1 MNFRPRREEE
11 VDVNLT
17 PLIDVVFLLLIFF
30 MVSTTFT
37 RESEIELTLPEAS
50 EEVRENPLD
59 TIDIAIDARGR
70 YFVNG
75 NALINTQLGTVR
87 QALNDVRPADAEPVV
102 IISADANATHQ
113 AVVTV
118 MDAARQVG
126 MTRITFPTKIR
137 DELGCGSP
145 SSASSWMSA
154 IATR

>member
-1 MNFRPRREEE
+1 MNFGPRREEE
-11 VDVNLT
+11 VEVNLT

-30 MVSTTFT
+30 MVSTTFV

-59 TIDIAIDARGR
+59 TIDVAIDAGGR

-75 NALINTQLGTVR
+75 NALINTQLATIR
-87 QALNDVRPADAEPVV
+87 QALNEARPADAEPVV
-102 IISADANATHQ
+102 IISADANASHQ

-126 MTRITFPTKIR
+126 LTRITFPTR
-137 DELGCGSP
+137 LREEE
-145 SSASSWMSA
+145 
-154 IATR
+154 

>member
-30 MVSTTFT
+30 MVSTTFI

-50 EEVRENPLD
+50 EQVRENPLD
-59 TIDIAIDARGR
+59 KIEIAIDAHGR

-75 NALINTQLGTVR
+75 NALINTQLATIR
-87 QALNDVRPADAEPVV
+87 QALNDVRPADVEPVV

-126 MTRITFPTKIR
+126 MTRITFPTNIR
-137 DELGCGSP
+137 D
-145 SSASSWMSA
+145 AQ
-154 IATR
+154 

>member
-1 MNFRPRREEE
+1 
-11 VDVNLT
+11 
-17 PLIDVVFLLLIFF
+17 

-50 EEVRENPLD
+50 AEVREDPLD
-59 TIDIAIDARGR
+59 MIEIAIDAKGQF
-70 YFVNG
+70 FVNG
-75 NALINTQLGTVR
+75 NALINTQLVTIR
-87 QALNDVRPADAEPVV
+87 QALNDARPADGEPVV

-137 DELGCGSP
+137 DEQ
-145 SSASSWMSA
+145 
-154 IATR
+154 

>member
-1 MNFRPRREEE
+1 MNFRPRPEEE

-30 MVSTTFT
+30 MVSTTFI

-50 EEVRENPLD
+50 AEIREDPID
-59 TIDIAIDARGR
+59 TIKIAIDAQGR

-75 NALINTQLGTVR
+75 NALINTQLNTIR
-87 QALNDVRPADAEPVV
+87 QALNDARPADSEPVV

-126 MTRITFPTKIR
+126 MTRITFPTRIR
-137 DELGCGSP
+137 DEQ
-145 SSASSWMSA
+145 
-154 IATR
+154 

>member
-1 MNFRPRREEE
+1 MNFRPRPEEE

-30 MVSTTFT
+30 MVSTTFI

-59 TIDIAIDARGR
+59 TIDIAIDSKGR
-70 YFVNG
+70 FFVNG
-75 NALINTQLGTVR
+75 NALINTQLETIR

-137 DELGCGSP
+137 DEQ
-145 SSASSWMSA
+145 
-154 IATR
+154 

>member
-30 MVSTTFT
+30 MVSTTFI

-50 EEVRENPLD
+50 AEVRENPVD
-59 TIDIAIDARGR
+59 TIEIAIDKTGR
-70 YFVNG
+70 FFVNG
-75 NALINTQLGTVR
+75 NALINTQLATVR

-102 IISADANATHQ
+102 IISADSNATHQ

-126 MTRITFPTKIR
+126 LTRITFPTKIR
-137 DELGCGSP
+137 DEQ
-145 SSASSWMSA
+145 
-154 IATR
+154 